1 MKFPPLAVELVLLLL
16 SSTPST
22 TDAFVVTQRPNVGAT
37 RLKYKIIDPNAGG
50 SSSSSSSSMNAGSG
64 IGFGAGDNL
73 SANNNNGG
81 GEKEYKSELVARWEK
96 EQAQKNGGGG
106 GGGTSG
112 NQFGSG
118 AGGVPGFGAPSSP
131 SGGGGGGNAFG
142 SGASGVPGFGAPS
155 AASSSS
161 SSSSSSNAFGS
172 GAGGVPGFGAP
183 GGTNPTISSGS
194 SSSSSSSWQSPT
206 ASTATSSFSPGS
218 SSNSMGGGM
227 SPPMGSSS
235 SSSSNS
241 MGGGMS
247 PPMGSSSMGGGMSPP
262 MGGGMSPP
270 MGSSSMGGG
279 MSTGGGFTPPPSNT
293 NMPPPMGSSMPPL
306 SNTGAATS
314 TVNSNGPVYTQEPGT
329 NGLDLDT
336 STPDTMDMPV
346 YNDYD
351 EGADV
356 DDPYLDELVDVPDDY
371 VDPRDDFDDRRA
383 GYEMELLEEEEA
395 RARAREEEEDVLR
408 RRDDETLNLM
418 EENRRLKEQLM
429 RASRGRRGAES
440 SSLPYE
446 GRLVARTD
454 ADLRQYQ
461 QEQEESSPHYG
472 IELRRRKRAQQIQ
485 RRQDYDAKLALL
497 EGNFELPGERLI
509 QGQTLLTWSFMSP
522 AIRRVQCHLATEGRP
537 IDAQVELW
545 DGPDNVPHKMSIY
558 SESGYEHPF
567 NAIVQTP
574 GGWNTLA
581 VKNTGSMDFPLK
593 ANCEAVDPNEPT
605 LGFIDPTDA
614 RTQGPQT
621 VQGGALRSYTFDASV
636 ASVQILIK
644 TQGRPIQ
651 CKIELIQGPNNN
663 KQVMEVYTQ
672 NGQTYPFY
680 AIVET
685 LGRGSVIRII
695 NEAPMEFPII
705 ATAAPYKISFQNDN
719 VLPTIR

>member
-1 MKFPPLAVELVLLLL
+1 
-16 SSTPST
+16 
-22 TDAFVVTQRPNVGAT
+22 
-37 RLKYKIIDPNAGG
+37 
-50 SSSSSSSSMNAGSG
+50 MNAGSG

-314 TVNSNGPVYTQEPGT
+314 TVNSNGPSIPKNPVRTDL
-329 NGLDLDT
+329 LDLDT